1 LSKIEQENFILSLYR
16 DKGLCYREIAIKSN
30 EKFSTDYWDNE
41 RIRSVIRKSRKTS
54 KIIPNKPLNVQEHSM
69 GYKDSTQLNQDGS
82 MVSDRIIEI
91 CEEDLKSPERLLE
104 AHKFDASKWELI
116 NCKNNLWNAPAGNG
130 LKIVM
135 YQSKITVKP
144 KKDFAWSADYIEQL
158 FDNIKI
164 KDISNIKKEQYEK
177 NGKALI
183 LPITDLHYA
192 LRSYVESSGNE
203 YDENIAEK
211 IFYQV
216 VNDVLERTKHLKF
229 EKIYFTIG
237 SDIINVDNKMGTTT
251 KGTPQ
256 VESMEV
262 EKAVINVTNMLISTI
277 ERLRKISNV
286 EVIHIPSNHD
296 YHVAFGIANALRVK
310 YDGCEDVNVDYEW
323 IERKYKVFGK
333 TLIGF
338 AHDLRQNNINDI
350 VNSDARQ
357 LLGQTEN
364 TVYLLAHYHHESVVD
379 KGGTDVRR
387 LPTVSALSRWGYEQ
401 GYGAVRKN
409 QSFVL
414 DSEHGIS
421 DIIYTFIEE

>member
-1 LSKIEQENFILSLYR
+1 MDKTKQEFVIKALYDNNVSYR
-16 DKGLCYREIAIKSN
+16 GIADKLN
-30 EKFSTDYWDNE
+30 LDFNTTYWDNE
-41 RIRSVIRKSRKTS
+41 RVRSVVRKLKKTNQTCANKTFS
-54 KIIPNKPLNVQEHSM
+54 KVKNTVQPKENVHTE
-69 GYKDSTQLNQDGS
+69 LNQDGT
-82 MVSDRIIEI
+82 MISDRLIQI
-91 CEEDLKSPERLLE
+91 CEEDLKSPEKLMQ
-104 AHKFDASKWELI
+104 AHKFDISKWDLI
-116 NCKNNLWNAPAGNG
+116 NAKNNLWNAPSSDG
-130 LKIVM
+130 KIVM

-144 KKDFAWSADYIEQL
+144 KKDFVWTEDYVKQL
-158 FDNIKI
+158 FDNIEI
-164 KDISNIKKEQYEK
+164 KDFSNITKNQYEK

-296 YHVAFGIANALRVK
+296 YHVALGIANALRVK
-310 YDGCEDVNVDYEW
+310 
-323 IERKYKVFGK
+323 
-333 TLIGF
+333 
-338 AHDLRQNNINDI
+338 
-350 VNSDARQ
+350 
-357 LLGQTEN
+357 
-364 TVYLLAHYHHESVVD
+364 
-379 KGGTDVRR
+379 
-387 LPTVSALSRWGYEQ
+387 
-401 GYGAVRKN
+401 
-409 QSFVL
+409 
-414 DSEHGIS
+414 
-421 DIIYTFIEE
+421 